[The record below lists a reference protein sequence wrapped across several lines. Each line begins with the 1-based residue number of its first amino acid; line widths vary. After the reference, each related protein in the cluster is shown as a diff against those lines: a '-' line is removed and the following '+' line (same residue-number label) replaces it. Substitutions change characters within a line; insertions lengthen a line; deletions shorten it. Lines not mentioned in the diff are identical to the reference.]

1 MSIEKYDWLHNIY
14 NQINFINLPHGIII
28 NGPSGIGK
36 KILAKEISKKI
47 IANFQED
54 LDSQNQSLFNTNHH
68 PDFYLLDR
76 DKIYLKDII
85 KQKKESKYWD
95 EEKGYKD
102 VVSFLTLTPSI
113 SKNKVVCIMNADSMN
128 EESQN
133 ALLKSLEEPSSYS
146 YIIMTTNRPK
156 ALNQTIY
163 SRCRQININ
172 NLSVIETNH
181 WLEKVGVTDY
191 NAMDFPSFA
200 TPFNILDDIQNDN
213 HNSYKEFILLMND
226 FMFSKI
232 DQPQAIKLF
241 TDIDINFIG
250 KINFLVEFLKIIL
263 ASKLTDNQLS
273 GAYKNFNIAKFSN
286 LKISNIIDD
295 LNNLRFDFF
304 NVSSI
309 NETHVLN
316 YFFSELKVS
325 IRQS

>member
-1 MSIEKYDWLHNIY
+1 MNLNQCRWLNDVYDS
-14 NQINFINLPHGIII
+14 INFESLPHGIII
-28 NGPSGIGK
+28 NGSTGIGK
-36 KILAKEISKKI
+36 KILAKEIANKI
-47 IANFQED
+47 LLNFEKDDNFKHQV
-54 LDSQNQSLFNTNHH
+54 LFDKNTH
-68 PDFYLLDR
+68 PDFYLLDKDKIGVNDISRR
-76 DKIYLKDII
+76 DK
-85 KQKKESKYWD
+85 WD
-95 EEKGYKD
+95 EEKGFRD
-102 VVSFLTLTPSI
+102 VVTFLTMTPSI
-113 SKNKVVCIMNADSMN
+113 SKNKVVLIMNADLMN
-128 EESQN
+128 NAAQN
-133 ALLKSLEEPSSYS
+133 ALLKSLEEPAPYS

-295 LNNLRFDFF
+295 LNNLRFNFF

>member
-1 MSIEKYDWLHNIY
+1 MNLNQCRWLNVVYDS
-14 NQINFINLPHGIII
+14 INFESLPHGIII
-28 NGPSGIGK
+28 NGSTGIGK
-36 KILAKEISKKI
+36 KILAKEIANKI
-47 IANFQED
+47 LLNFEKDNNFKHQV
-54 LDSQNQSLFNTNHH
+54 LFDKNTH
-68 PDFYLLDR
+68 PDFYLLDKDKIGVNDISRR
-76 DKIYLKDII
+76 DK
-85 KQKKESKYWD
+85 WD
-95 EEKGYKD
+95 EEKGFRD
-102 VVSFLTLTPSI
+102 VVTFLTMTPSI
-113 SKNKVVCIMNADSMN
+113 SKNKVVLIMNADLMN
-128 EESQN
+128 NAAQN
-133 ALLKSLEEPSSYS
+133 ALLKSLEEPAPYS

-172 NLSVIETNH
+172 NLTVIETNH

>member
-1 MSIEKYDWLHNIY
+1 MNLNQCRWLNDVFDS
-14 NQINFINLPHGIII
+14 INFENLPHGIII
-28 NGPSGIGK
+28 NGSTGIGK
-36 KILAKEISKKI
+36 KILARE
-47 IANFQED
+47 IANNILLNFKKDNNFKHQV
-54 LDSQNQSLFNTNHH
+54 LFDKNTH
-68 PDFYLLDR
+68 PDFYLLDKDKIGVNDISRR
-76 DKIYLKDII
+76 DK
-85 KQKKESKYWD
+85 WD
-95 EEKGYKD
+95 EEKGFRD
-102 VVSFLTLTPSI
+102 VVTFLTMTPSI
-113 SKNKVVCIMNADSMN
+113 SKNKVVLIMNADLMN
-128 EESQN
+128 NAAQN
-133 ALLKSLEEPSSYS
+133 ALLKSLEEPAPYS

-200 TPFNILDDIQNDN
+200 TPFDILDDIQNDN

-263 ASKLTDNQLS
+263 ASKLTNNQLS

-325 IRQS
+325 IRQP

>member
-1 MSIEKYDWLHNIY
+1 MNLNQCRWLNDVFDS
-14 NQINFINLPHGIII
+14 INFENLPHGIII
-28 NGPSGIGK
+28 NGSTGIGK
-36 KILAKEISKKI
+36 KILAKEI
-47 IANFQED
+47 ANNILLNFEKHNDFKHQV
-54 LDSQNQSLFNTNHH
+54 LFDKNTH
-68 PDFYLLDR
+68 PDFYLLDKDKIGVNDISRR
-76 DKIYLKDII
+76 DK
-85 KQKKESKYWD
+85 WD
-95 EEKGYKD
+95 EEKGFRD
-102 VVSFLTLTPSI
+102 VVTFLTMTPSI
-113 SKNKVVCIMNADSMN
+113 SKNKVVLIMNADLMN
-128 EESQN
+128 NAAQN
-133 ALLKSLEEPSSYS
+133 ALLKSLEEPAPYS

>member
-1 MSIEKYDWLHNIY
+1 MNLNQCRWLNDVFDS
-14 NQINFINLPHGIII
+14 INFENLPHGIII
-28 NGPSGIGK
+28 NGSTGIGK
-36 KILAKEISKKI
+36 KILARE
-47 IANFQED
+47 IANNILLNFKKDNNFKHQV
-54 LDSQNQSLFNTNHH
+54 LFDKNTH
-68 PDFYLLDR
+68 PDFYLLDKDKIGVNDISRR
-76 DKIYLKDII
+76 DK
-85 KQKKESKYWD
+85 WD
-95 EEKGYKD
+95 EEKGFRD
-102 VVSFLTLTPSI
+102 VVTFLTMTPSI
-113 SKNKVVCIMNADSMN
+113 SKNKVVLIMNADLMN
-128 EESQN
+128 NAAQN
-133 ALLKSLEEPSSYS
+133 ALLKSLEEPAPYS

-200 TPFNILDDIQNDN
+200 TPFDILDDIQNDN

>member
-1 MSIEKYDWLHNIY
+1 MNLNQCRWLNDVYDS
-14 NQINFINLPHGIII
+14 INFESLPHGIII
-28 NGPSGIGK
+28 NGSTGIGK
-36 KILAKEISKKI
+36 KILAKEIANKI
-47 IANFQED
+47 LLNFEKDDNFKHQV
-54 LDSQNQSLFNTNHH
+54 LFDKNTH
-68 PDFYLLDR
+68 PDFYLLDKDKIGVNDISRR
-76 DKIYLKDII
+76 DK
-85 KQKKESKYWD
+85 WD
-95 EEKGYKD
+95 EEKGFRD
-102 VVSFLTLTPSI
+102 VVTFLTMTPSI
-113 SKNKVVCIMNADSMN
+113 SKNKVVLIMNADLMN
-128 EESQN
+128 NAAQN
-133 ALLKSLEEPSSYS
+133 ALLKSLEEPAPYS

-172 NLSVIETNH
+172 NLTVIETNH

-250 KINFLVEFLKIIL
+250 KINFIVEFLKIIL

>member
-1 MSIEKYDWLHNIY
+1 MNLNQCKWLNDVFDS
-14 NQINFINLPHGIII
+14 INFENLPHGIII
-28 NGPSGIGK
+28 NGSTGIGK
-36 KILAKEISKKI
+36 KILAKEI
-47 IANFQED
+47 ANNILLNFDKDNNFKHQV
-54 LDSQNQSLFNTNHH
+54 LFDKNTH
-68 PDFYLLDR
+68 PDFYLLDKDKIGVNDISRR
-76 DKIYLKDII
+76 DK
-85 KQKKESKYWD
+85 WD
-95 EEKGYKD
+95 EEKGFRD
-102 VVSFLTLTPSI
+102 VVTFLTMTPSI
-113 SKNKVVCIMNADSMN
+113 SKNKVVLIMNADLMN
-128 EESQN
+128 NAAQN
-133 ALLKSLEEPSSYS
+133 ALLKSLEEPAPYS

>member
-1 MSIEKYDWLHNIY
+1 MNLNQCRWLNDVFDS
-14 NQINFINLPHGIII
+14 INFENLPHGIII
-28 NGPSGIGK
+28 NGSTGIGK
-36 KILAKEISKKI
+36 KILARE
-47 IANFQED
+47 IANNILLNFKKDNNFKHQV
-54 LDSQNQSLFNTNHH
+54 LFDKNTH
-68 PDFYLLDR
+68 PDFYLLDKDKIGVNDISRR
-76 DKIYLKDII
+76 DK
-85 KQKKESKYWD
+85 WD
-95 EEKGYKD
+95 EEKGFRD
-102 VVSFLTLTPSI
+102 VVTFLTMTPSI
-113 SKNKVVCIMNADSMN
+113 SKNKVVLIMNADLMN
-128 EESQN
+128 NAAQN
-133 ALLKSLEEPSSYS
+133 ALLKSLEEPAPYS

-200 TPFNILDDIQNDN
+200 TPFDILDDIQNDN

-263 ASKLTDNQLS
+263 ASKLTNNQLS

-325 IRQS
+325 IRRS

>member
-1 MSIEKYDWLHNIY
+1 MNLNQCRWLNDVFDS
-14 NQINFINLPHGIII
+14 INFENLPHGIII
-28 NGPSGIGK
+28 NGSTGIGK
-36 KILAKEISKKI
+36 NILAKEI
-47 IANFQED
+47 ANNILLNFEKDNNFKHQV
-54 LDSQNQSLFNTNHH
+54 LFDKNTH
-68 PDFYLLDR
+68 PDFYLLDKDKIGVNDISRR
-76 DKIYLKDII
+76 DK
-85 KQKKESKYWD
+85 WD
-95 EEKGYKD
+95 EEKGFKD
-102 VVSFLTLTPSI
+102 VVTFLTMTPSI
-113 SKNKVVCIMNADSMN
+113 SKNKVVLIMNADLMN
-128 EESQN
+128 NAAQN
-133 ALLKSLEEPSSYS
+133 ALLKSLEEPAPYS

-263 ASKLTDNQLS
+263 ASKLTNNQLS

-325 IRQS
+325 IRRS

>member
-1 MSIEKYDWLHNIY
+1 MNLNQCRWLNDVFDS
-14 NQINFINLPHGIII
+14 INFENLPHGIII
-28 NGPSGIGK
+28 NGSTGIGK
-36 KILAKEISKKI
+36 KILARE
-47 IANFQED
+47 IANNILLNFKKDNNFKHQV
-54 LDSQNQSLFNTNHH
+54 LFDKNTH
-68 PDFYLLDR
+68 PDFYLLDKDKIGVNDISRR
-76 DKIYLKDII
+76 DK
-85 KQKKESKYWD
+85 WD
-95 EEKGYKD
+95 EEKGFRD
-102 VVSFLTLTPSI
+102 VVTFLTMTPSI
-113 SKNKVVCIMNADSMN
+113 SKNKVVLIMNADLMN
-128 EESQN
+128 NAAQN
-133 ALLKSLEEPSSYS
+133 ALLKSLEEPAPYS

-200 TPFNILDDIQNDN
+200 THFDILDDIQNDN

>member
-1 MSIEKYDWLHNIY
+1 MNLNQCRWLNDVFDS
-14 NQINFINLPHGIII
+14 INFENLPHGIII
-28 NGPSGIGK
+28 NGSTGIGK
-36 KILAKEISKKI
+36 KILAKEI
-47 IANFQED
+47 ANNILLNFDKDNNFKHQV
-54 LDSQNQSLFNTNHH
+54 LFDKNTH
-68 PDFYLLDR
+68 PDFYLLDKDKIGVNDISRR
-76 DKIYLKDII
+76 DK
-85 KQKKESKYWD
+85 WD
-95 EEKGYKD
+95 EEKGFRD
-102 VVSFLTLTPSI
+102 VVTFLTMTPSI
-113 SKNKVVCIMNADSMN
+113 SKNKVVLIMNADLMN
-128 EESQN
+128 NAAQN
-133 ALLKSLEEPSSYS
+133 ALLKSLEEPAPYS

-263 ASKLTDNQLS
+263 ASKLTNNQLS

-325 IRQS
+325 IRRS

>member
-1 MSIEKYDWLHNIY
+1 MNLNQCRWLNDVFDS
-14 NQINFINLPHGIII
+14 INFENLPHGIII
-28 NGPSGIGK
+28 NGSTGIGK
-36 KILAKEISKKI
+36 KILAKEI
-47 IANFQED
+47 ANNILLNFDKDNNFKHQV
-54 LDSQNQSLFNTNHH
+54 LFDKNTH
-68 PDFYLLDR
+68 PDFYLLDKDKIGVNDISRR
-76 DKIYLKDII
+76 DK
-85 KQKKESKYWD
+85 WD
-95 EEKGYKD
+95 EEKGFRD
-102 VVSFLTLTPSI
+102 VVTFLTMTPSI
-113 SKNKVVCIMNADSMN
+113 SKNKVVLIMNADLMN
-128 EESQN
+128 NAAQN
-133 ALLKSLEEPSSYS
+133 ALLKSLEEPAPYS

-172 NLSVIETNH
+172 NLTVIETNH

>member
-1 MSIEKYDWLHNIY
+1 MNLNQCRWLNDVFDS
-14 NQINFINLPHGIII
+14 INFENLPHGIII
-28 NGPSGIGK
+28 NGSTGIGK
-36 KILAKEISKKI
+36 KILAKEI
-47 IANFQED
+47 ANNILLNFDKDNNFKHQV
-54 LDSQNQSLFNTNHH
+54 LFDKNTH
-68 PDFYLLDR
+68 PDFYLLDKDKIGVNDISRR
-76 DKIYLKDII
+76 DK
-85 KQKKESKYWD
+85 WD
-95 EEKGYKD
+95 EEKGFRD
-102 VVSFLTLTPSI
+102 VVTFLTMTPSI
-113 SKNKVVCIMNADSMN
+113 SKNKVVLIMNADLMN
-128 EESQN
+128 NAAQN
-133 ALLKSLEEPSSYS
+133 ALLKSLEEPAPYS

-172 NLSVIETNH
+172 NLSPIETNH

-325 IRQS
+325 IRQP

>member
-1 MSIEKYDWLHNIY
+1 MNLNQCRWLNDVFDS
-14 NQINFINLPHGIII
+14 INFENLPHGIII
-28 NGPSGIGK
+28 NGSTGIGK
-36 KILAKEISKKI
+36 KILARE
-47 IANFQED
+47 IANNILLNFEKDNNFKHQV
-54 LDSQNQSLFNTNHH
+54 LFDKNTH
-68 PDFYLLDR
+68 PDFYLLDKDKIGVNDISRR
-76 DKIYLKDII
+76 DK
-85 KQKKESKYWD
+85 WD
-95 EEKGYKD
+95 EEKGFRD
-102 VVSFLTLTPSI
+102 VVTFLTMTPSI
-113 SKNKVVCIMNADSMN
+113 SKNKVVLIMNADLMN
-128 EESQN
+128 NAAQN
-133 ALLKSLEEPSSYS
+133 ALLKSLEEPAPYS

-200 TPFNILDDIQNDN
+200 TPFDILDDIQNDN

-325 IRQS
+325 IRRS

>member
-1 MSIEKYDWLHNIY
+1 MNLNQCRWLNDVYDS
-14 NQINFINLPHGIII
+14 INFVSLPHGIII
-28 NGPSGIGK
+28 NGSTCIGK
-36 KILAKEISKKI
+36 KILAKEIANKI
-47 IANFQED
+47 LLNFEKDNNFKHQV
-54 LDSQNQSLFNTNHH
+54 LFDKNTH
-68 PDFYLLDR
+68 PDFYLLDKDKIGVNDISRR
-76 DKIYLKDII
+76 DK
-85 KQKKESKYWD
+85 WD
-95 EEKGYKD
+95 EEKGFRD
-102 VVSFLTLTPSI
+102 VVTFLTMTPSI
-113 SKNKVVCIMNADSMN
+113 SKNKVVLIMNADLMN
-128 EESQN
+128 NAAQN
-133 ALLKSLEEPSSYS
+133 ALLKSLEEPAPYS

-172 NLSVIETNH
+172 NLTVIETNH

>member
-1 MSIEKYDWLHNIY
+1 MNLNQCRWLNDVYDS
-14 NQINFINLPHGIII
+14 INFENLPHGIII
-28 NGPSGIGK
+28 NGSTGIGK
-36 KILAKEISKKI
+36 KILAKEIANKI
-47 IANFQED
+47 LLNFEKDDNFKHQV
-54 LDSQNQSLFNTNHH
+54 LFDKNTH
-68 PDFYLLDR
+68 PDFYLLDKDKIGVNDISRR
-76 DKIYLKDII
+76 DK
-85 KQKKESKYWD
+85 WD
-95 EEKGYKD
+95 EEKGFRD
-102 VVSFLTLTPSI
+102 VVTFLTMTPSI
-113 SKNKVVCIMNADSMN
+113 SKNKVVLIMNADLMN
-128 EESQN
+128 NAAQN
-133 ALLKSLEEPSSYS
+133 ALLKSLEEPAPYS

-172 NLSVIETNH
+172 NLTVIETNH

>member
-1 MSIEKYDWLHNIY
+1 MNLNQCRWLNDVFDS
-14 NQINFINLPHGIII
+14 INFENLPHGIII
-28 NGPSGIGK
+28 NGSTGIGK
-36 KILAKEISKKI
+36 KILAKEIANNILLNFKKDN
-47 IANFQED
+47 NFKHQV
-54 LDSQNQSLFNTNHH
+54 LFDKNTH
-68 PDFYLLDR
+68 PDFYLLDKDKIGVNDISRR
-76 DKIYLKDII
+76 DK
-85 KQKKESKYWD
+85 WD
-95 EEKGYKD
+95 EEKGFRD
-102 VVSFLTLTPSI
+102 VVTFLTMTPSI
-113 SKNKVVCIMNADSMN
+113 SKNKVVLIMNADLMN
-128 EESQN
+128 NAAQN
-133 ALLKSLEEPSSYS
+133 ALLKSLEEPAPYS

-191 NAMDFPSFA
+191 NAIDFPSFA
-200 TPFNILDDIQNDN
+200 TPFDILDDIQNDN

-263 ASKLTDNQLS
+263 ASKLTNNQLS

>member
-1 MSIEKYDWLHNIY
+1 MNLSQCRWLSDVFDS
-14 NQINFINLPHGIII
+14 INFENLPHGIII
-28 NGPSGIGK
+28 NGSTGIGK
-36 KILAKEISKKI
+36 KILAKEI
-47 IANFQED
+47 ANNILLNFEKDNNFKHQV
-54 LDSQNQSLFNTNHH
+54 LFDKNTH
-68 PDFYLLDR
+68 PDFYLLDKDKIGVNDISRR
-76 DKIYLKDII
+76 DK
-85 KQKKESKYWD
+85 WD
-95 EEKGYKD
+95 EEKGFRD
-102 VVSFLTLTPSI
+102 VVTFLTMTPSI
-113 SKNKVVCIMNADSMN
+113 SKNKVVLIMNADLMN
-128 EESQN
+128 NAAQN
-133 ALLKSLEEPSSYS
+133 ALLKSLEEPAPYS

-172 NLSVIETNH
+172 NLSPIETNH

-226 FMFSKI
+226 FMSSKI

>member
-1 MSIEKYDWLHNIY
+1 MNLNQCRWLNDVYDS
-14 NQINFINLPHGIII
+14 INFVSLPHGIII
-28 NGPSGIGK
+28 NGSTGIGK
-36 KILAKEISKKI
+36 KILAKEIANKI
-47 IANFQED
+47 LLNFEKDNNFKHQV
-54 LDSQNQSLFNTNHH
+54 LFDKNTH
-68 PDFYLLDR
+68 PDFYLLDKDKIGVNDISRR
-76 DKIYLKDII
+76 DK
-85 KQKKESKYWD
+85 WD
-95 EEKGYKD
+95 EEKGFRD
-102 VVSFLTLTPSI
+102 VVTFLTMTPSI
-113 SKNKVVCIMNADSMN
+113 SKNKVVLIMNADLMN
-128 EESQN
+128 NAAQN
-133 ALLKSLEEPSSYS
+133 ALLKSLEEPAPYS

-172 NLSVIETNH
+172 NLTVIETNH

>member
-1 MSIEKYDWLHNIY
+1 MNLNQCRWLNDVFDS
-14 NQINFINLPHGIII
+14 INFENLPHGIII
-28 NGPSGIGK
+28 NGSTGIGK
-36 KILAKEISKKI
+36 KILARE
-47 IANFQED
+47 IANNILLNFKKDNNFKHQV
-54 LDSQNQSLFNTNHH
+54 LFDKNTH
-68 PDFYLLDR
+68 PDFYLLDKDKIGVNDISRR
-76 DKIYLKDII
+76 DK
-85 KQKKESKYWD
+85 WD
-95 EEKGYKD
+95 EEKGFRD
-102 VVSFLTLTPSI
+102 VVTFLTMTPSI
-113 SKNKVVCIMNADSMN
+113 SKNKVVLIMNADLMN
-128 EESQN
+128 NAAQN
-133 ALLKSLEEPSSYS
+133 ALLKSLEEPAPYS

-263 ASKLTDNQLS
+263 ASKLTNNQLS

>member
-1 MSIEKYDWLHNIY
+1 MNLNQCRWLNDVFDS
-14 NQINFINLPHGIII
+14 INFENLPHGIII
-28 NGPSGIGK
+28 NGSTGIGK
-36 KILAKEISKKI
+36 KILARE
-47 IANFQED
+47 IANNILLNFEKDNNFKHQV
-54 LDSQNQSLFNTNHH
+54 LFDKNTH
-68 PDFYLLDR
+68 PDFYLLDKDKIGVNDISRR
-76 DKIYLKDII
+76 DK
-85 KQKKESKYWD
+85 WD
-95 EEKGYKD
+95 EEKGFRD
-102 VVSFLTLTPSI
+102 VVTFLTMTPSI
-113 SKNKVVCIMNADSMN
+113 SKNKVVLIMNADLMN
-128 EESQN
+128 NAAQN
-133 ALLKSLEEPSSYS
+133 ALLKSLEEPAPYS

-200 TPFNILDDIQNDN
+200 TPFDILDDIQNDN

>member
-1 MSIEKYDWLHNIY
+1 MNLNQCRWLNDVFDS
-14 NQINFINLPHGIII
+14 INFENLPHGIII
-28 NGPSGIGK
+28 NGSTGIGK
-36 KILAKEISKKI
+36 KILAKEI
-47 IANFQED
+47 ANNILLNFEKDNNFKHQV
-54 LDSQNQSLFNTNHH
+54 LFDKNTH
-68 PDFYLLDR
+68 PDFYLLDKDKIGVNDISRR
-76 DKIYLKDII
+76 DK
-85 KQKKESKYWD
+85 WD
-95 EEKGYKD
+95 EEKGFRD
-102 VVSFLTLTPSI
+102 VVTFLTMTPSI
-113 SKNKVVCIMNADSMN
+113 SKNKVVLIMNADLMN
-128 EESQN
+128 NAAQN
-133 ALLKSLEEPSSYS
+133 ALLKSLEEPAPYS

-172 NLSVIETNH
+172 NLSPIETNH

>member
-1 MSIEKYDWLHNIY
+1 MNLNQCRWLNDVFDS
-14 NQINFINLPHGIII
+14 INFENLPHGIII
-28 NGPSGIGK
+28 NGSTGIGK
-36 KILAKEISKKI
+36 KILAKEI
-47 IANFQED
+47 ANNILLNFVKDNNFKHQV
-54 LDSQNQSLFNTNHH
+54 LFDKNTH
-68 PDFYLLDR
+68 PDFYLLDKDKIGVNDISRR
-76 DKIYLKDII
+76 DK
-85 KQKKESKYWD
+85 WD
-95 EEKGYKD
+95 EEKGFRD
-102 VVSFLTLTPSI
+102 VVTFLTMTPSI
-113 SKNKVVCIMNADSMN
+113 SKNKVVLIMNADLMN
-128 EESQN
+128 NAAQN
-133 ALLKSLEEPSSYS
+133 ALLKSLEEPAPYS

-200 TPFNILDDIQNDN
+200 TPFDILDDIQNDN

-263 ASKLTDNQLS
+263 ASKLTENQLS

>member
-1 MSIEKYDWLHNIY
+1 MNLNQCRWLNDVFDS
-14 NQINFINLPHGIII
+14 INFENLPHGIII
-28 NGPSGIGK
+28 NGSTGIGK
-36 KILAKEISKKI
+36 KILAKEI
-47 IANFQED
+47 ANNILLNFEKDNNFKHQV
-54 LDSQNQSLFNTNHH
+54 LFDKNTH
-68 PDFYLLDR
+68 PDFYLLDKDKIGVNDISRR
-76 DKIYLKDII
+76 DK
-85 KQKKESKYWD
+85 WD
-95 EEKGYKD
+95 EEKGFRD
-102 VVSFLTLTPSI
+102 VVTFLTMTPSI
-113 SKNKVVCIMNADSMN
+113 SKNKVVLIMNADLMN
-128 EESQN
+128 NAAQN
-133 ALLKSLEEPSSYS
+133 ALLKSLEEPAPYS

-163 SRCRQININ
+163 SRCRQINVN

>member
-1 MSIEKYDWLHNIY
+1 MNLNQCRWLNDVFDS
-14 NQINFINLPHGIII
+14 INFENLPHGIII
-28 NGPSGIGK
+28 NGSTGIGK
-36 KILAKEISKKI
+36 KILAKEIANNI
-47 IANFQED
+47 LLNFQKD
-54 LDSQNQSLFNTNHH
+54 NNFKHQVLFDKNTH
-68 PDFYLLDR
+68 PDFYLLDKDKIGVNDISRR
-76 DKIYLKDII
+76 DK
-85 KQKKESKYWD
+85 WD
-95 EEKGYKD
+95 EEKGFRD
-102 VVSFLTLTPSI
+102 VVTFLTMTPSI
-113 SKNKVVCIMNADSMN
+113 SKNKVVLIMNADLMN
-128 EESQN
+128 NAAQN
-133 ALLKSLEEPSSYS
+133 ALLKSLEEPAPYS

-163 SRCRQININ
+163 SRCRQINVN

>member
-1 MSIEKYDWLHNIY
+1 MNLNQCRWLNDVYDS
-14 NQINFINLPHGIII
+14 INFESLPHGIII
-28 NGPSGIGK
+28 NGSTGIGK
-36 KILAKEISKKI
+36 KILAKEIANKI
-47 IANFQED
+47 LLNFEKDDNFKHQV
-54 LDSQNQSLFNTNHH
+54 LFDKNTH
-68 PDFYLLDR
+68 PDFYLLDKDKIGVNDISRR
-76 DKIYLKDII
+76 DK
-85 KQKKESKYWD
+85 WD
-95 EEKGYKD
+95 EEKGFRD
-102 VVSFLTLTPSI
+102 VVTFLTMTPSI
-113 SKNKVVCIMNADSMN
+113 SKNKVVLIMNADLMN
-128 EESQN
+128 NAAQN
-133 ALLKSLEEPSSYS
+133 ALLKSLEEPAPYS

-172 NLSVIETNH
+172 NLTVIETNH

>member
-1 MSIEKYDWLHNIY
+1 MNLNQCRWLNDVFDS
-14 NQINFINLPHGIII
+14 INFENLPHGIII
-28 NGPSGIGK
+28 NGSTGIGK
-36 KILAKEISKKI
+36 KILARE
-47 IANFQED
+47 IANNILLNFKKDNNFKHQV
-54 LDSQNQSLFNTNHH
+54 LFDKNTH
-68 PDFYLLDR
+68 PDFYLLDKDKIGVNDISRR
-76 DKIYLKDII
+76 DK
-85 KQKKESKYWD
+85 WD
-95 EEKGYKD
+95 EEKGFRD
-102 VVSFLTLTPSI
+102 VVTFLTMTPSI
-113 SKNKVVCIMNADSMN
+113 SKNKVVLIMNADLMN
-128 EESQN
+128 NAAQN
-133 ALLKSLEEPSSYS
+133 ALLKSLEEPAPYS

-172 NLSVIETNH
+172 NLSPIETNH

>member
-1 MSIEKYDWLHNIY
+1 MNLNQCRWLNDVFDS
-14 NQINFINLPHGIII
+14 INFENLPHGIII
-28 NGPSGIGK
+28 NGSTGIGK
-36 KILAKEISKKI
+36 KILARE
-47 IANFQED
+47 IANNILLNFKKDNNFKHQV
-54 LDSQNQSLFNTNHH
+54 LFDKNTH
-68 PDFYLLDR
+68 PDFYLLDKDKIGVNDISRR
-76 DKIYLKDII
+76 DK
-85 KQKKESKYWD
+85 WD
-95 EEKGYKD
+95 EEKGFRD
-102 VVSFLTLTPSI
+102 VVTFLTMTPSI
-113 SKNKVVCIMNADSMN
+113 SKNKVVLIMNADLMN
-128 EESQN
+128 NAAQN
-133 ALLKSLEEPSSYS
+133 ALLKSLEEPAPYS

-191 NAMDFPSFA
+191 NAIDFPSFA

>member
-1 MSIEKYDWLHNIY
+1 MNLNQCRWLNDVFDS
-14 NQINFINLPHGIII
+14 INFENLPHGIII
-28 NGPSGIGK
+28 NGSTGIGK
-36 KILAKEISKKI
+36 KILAKEI
-47 IANFQED
+47 ANNILLNFEKDNNFKHQV
-54 LDSQNQSLFNTNHH
+54 LFDKNTH
-68 PDFYLLDR
+68 PDFYLLDKDKIGVNDISRR
-76 DKIYLKDII
+76 DK
-85 KQKKESKYWD
+85 WD
-95 EEKGYKD
+95 EEKGFRD
-102 VVSFLTLTPSI
+102 VVTFLTMTPSI
-113 SKNKVVCIMNADSMN
+113 SKNKVVLIMNADLMN
-128 EESQN
+128 NAAQN
-133 ALLKSLEEPSSYS
+133 ALLKSLEEPAPYS

>member
-1 MSIEKYDWLHNIY
+1 MNLNQCRWLNDVFDS
-14 NQINFINLPHGIII
+14 INFENLPHGIII
-28 NGPSGIGK
+28 NGSTGIGK
-36 KILAKEISKKI
+36 NILAKEI
-47 IANFQED
+47 ANNILLNFEKDNNFKHQV
-54 LDSQNQSLFNTNHH
+54 LFDKNTH
-68 PDFYLLDR
+68 PDFYLLDKDKIGVNDISRR
-76 DKIYLKDII
+76 DK
-85 KQKKESKYWD
+85 WD
-95 EEKGYKD
+95 EEKGFRD
-102 VVSFLTLTPSI
+102 VVTFLTMTPSI
-113 SKNKVVCIMNADSMN
+113 SKNKVVLIMNADLMN
-128 EESQN
+128 NAAQN
-133 ALLKSLEEPSSYS
+133 ALLKSLEEPAPYS

>member
-1 MSIEKYDWLHNIY
+1 MNLNQCRWLNDVFDS
-14 NQINFINLPHGIII
+14 INFENLPHGIII
-28 NGPSGIGK
+28 NGSTGIGK
-36 KILAKEISKKI
+36 KILARE
-47 IANFQED
+47 IANNILLNFKKDNNFKHQV
-54 LDSQNQSLFNTNHH
+54 LFDKNTH
-68 PDFYLLDR
+68 PDFYLLDKDKIGVNDISRR
-76 DKIYLKDII
+76 DK
-85 KQKKESKYWD
+85 WD
-95 EEKGYKD
+95 EEKGFRD
-102 VVSFLTLTPSI
+102 VVTFLTMTPSI
-113 SKNKVVCIMNADSMN
+113 SKNKVVLIMNADLMN
-128 EESQN
+128 NAAQN
-133 ALLKSLEEPSSYS
+133 ALLKSLEEPAPYS

>member
-1 MSIEKYDWLHNIY
+1 MNLNQCRWLNDVFDS
-14 NQINFINLPHGIII
+14 INFENLPHGIII
-28 NGPSGIGK
+28 NGSTGIGK
-36 KILAKEISKKI
+36 KILARE
-47 IANFQED
+47 IANNILLNFKKDNNFKHQV
-54 LDSQNQSLFNTNHH
+54 LFDKNTH
-68 PDFYLLDR
+68 PDFYLLDKDKIGVNDISRR
-76 DKIYLKDII
+76 DK
-85 KQKKESKYWD
+85 WD
-95 EEKGYKD
+95 EEKGFRD
-102 VVSFLTLTPSI
+102 VVTFLTMTPSI
-113 SKNKVVCIMNADSMN
+113 SKNKVVLIMNADLMN
-128 EESQN
+128 NAAQN
-133 ALLKSLEEPSSYS
+133 ALLKSLEEPAPYS

-325 IRQS
+325 IRQP

>member
-1 MSIEKYDWLHNIY
+1 MNLNQCRWLNDVYDS
-14 NQINFINLPHGIII
+14 INFVSLPHGIII
-28 NGPSGIGK
+28 NGSTGIGK
-36 KILAKEISKKI
+36 KILAKEIANKI
-47 IANFQED
+47 LLNFEKDNNFKHQV
-54 LDSQNQSLFNTNHH
+54 LFDKNTH
-68 PDFYLLDR
+68 PDFYLLDKDKIGVNDISRR
-76 DKIYLKDII
+76 DK
-85 KQKKESKYWD
+85 WD
-95 EEKGYKD
+95 EEKGFRD
-102 VVSFLTLTPSI
+102 VVTFLTMTPSI
-113 SKNKVVCIMNADSMN
+113 SKNKVVLIMNADLMN
-128 EESQN
+128 NAAQN
-133 ALLKSLEEPSSYS
+133 ALLKSLEEPAPYS

-172 NLSVIETNH
+172 NLSPIETNH

>member
-1 MSIEKYDWLHNIY
+1 MNLNQCRWLNDVYDS
-14 NQINFINLPHGIII
+14 INFESLPHGIII
-28 NGPSGIGK
+28 NGSTGIGK
-36 KILAKEISKKI
+36 KILAKEIANKI
-47 IANFQED
+47 LLNFEKDDNFKHQV
-54 LDSQNQSLFNTNHH
+54 LFDKNTH
-68 PDFYLLDR
+68 PDFYLLDKDKIGVNDISRR
-76 DKIYLKDII
+76 DK
-85 KQKKESKYWD
+85 WD
-95 EEKGYKD
+95 EEKGFRD
-102 VVSFLTLTPSI
+102 VVTFLTMTPSI
-113 SKNKVVCIMNADSMN
+113 SKNKVVLIMNADLMN
-128 EESQN
+128 NAAQN
-133 ALLKSLEEPSSYS
+133 ALLKSLEEPAPYS

-172 NLSVIETNH
+172 NLTVIETNH

-263 ASKLTDNQLS
+263 ASKLTNNQLS